1 MNEKKRKRKRGARI
15 PIYYFVCFRDFDI
28 AVGQGLK

>member
-1 MNEKKRKRKRGARI
+1 MNEKKERKRGARI

-28 AVGQGLK
+28 VVGQGLK